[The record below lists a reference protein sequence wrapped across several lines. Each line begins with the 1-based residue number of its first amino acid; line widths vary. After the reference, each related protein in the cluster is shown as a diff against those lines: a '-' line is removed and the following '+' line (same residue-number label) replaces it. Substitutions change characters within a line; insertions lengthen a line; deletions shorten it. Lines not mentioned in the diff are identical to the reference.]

1 MAESEA
7 GQPVVSRME
16 GLLRRFWARLG
27 ARLDSLSGKG
37 GGAGVDLGAIIP
49 AIERAVEDRLQHEG
63 ERVIAPNIID
73 LRFDY
78 ETFNRL
84 SEHQRDYMR
93 SELRG
98 NVTEYIYNRRY
109 VIAGEVSVRVGFDP
123 FTKRL
128 AVTAS
133 FPGEK
138 TAGEYTAPT
147 KTKEKSPASAT
158 VEHLLKLKTSTQKRP
173 IELSARL
180 KTGAAPV
187 GLGRSR
193 DNVLVIDDSSVS
205 NFHASFIHGQGDT
218 IYLSDLG
225 SSNGTSINGSPI
237 DANDRQPVR
246 SGDRLRFGDIEMTV
260 EINDCD

>member
-1 MAESEA
+1 MI
-7 GQPVVSRME
+7 
-16 GLLRRFWARLG
+16 RL
-27 ARLDSLSGKG
+27 
-37 GGAGVDLGAIIP
+37 
-49 AIERAVEDRLQHEG
+49 
-63 ERVIAPNIID
+63 PN
-73 LRFDY
+73 
-78 ETFNRL
+78 
-84 SEHQRDYMR
+84 
-93 SELRG
+93 
-98 NVTEYIYNRRY
+98 
-109 VIAGEVSVRVGFDP
+109 A
-123 FTKRL
+123 

-133 FPGEK
+133 FRGRKDGGRVHGADED
-138 TAGEYTAPT
+138 E
-147 KTKEKSPASAT
+147 EKSLASAT

-205 NFHASFIHGQGDT
+205 NFHASFIYGQGDT